1 MASIPEAYL
10 DLFAKRSFAH
20 LATVMPDGS
29 PQVTPIWVDYD
40 GQHVLVNTARGRIK
54 DRNMRPGVWVALAI
68 MDADNPYRY
77 LQVRGPV
84 VEESEEGAAEHIQR
98 LAHKYTGKPFTLR
111 PGEVRV
117 IYKIRPEKLDLH

>member
-1 MASIPEAYL
+1 MIEMAPIPEAYL

-77 LQVRGPV
+77 LQVRGPLSRKAKRV
-84 VEESEEGAAEHIQR
+84 QR
-98 LAHKYTGKPFTLR
+98 STFSAWRTNTPASHSR
-111 PGEVRV
+111 CVRA
-117 IYKIRPEKLDLH
+117 RCG